1 VIWDRVLGHQ
11 EQAEMFRRAIRRE
24 RLAHGYLLVG
34 PAGIG
39 KQLFARTLAQC
50 LFCERIPD
58 AELDACGDCPSCRQM
73 QAGNHPDLIS
83 IGLPEGKKSIPISL
97 IVGDREERGQSGLC
111 YEIALAPMSA
121 SRRIAIIDDAETMLD
136 DAANSLLKTLE
147 EPRPGSI
154 IFLISSD
161 LDLILPTIRSRC
173 QPVRFSPL
181 RDEHVLELLKKETG
195 STEGLEEIVN
205 MAEGS
210 LEVARQLQE
219 EGMRTLW
226 KTVSTL
232 LSGNSLDSRT
242 AVTRVQ
248 TALEELRG
256 DTATQRVQMGWIV
269 RFAIETLRRRM
280 SQTSDVDQLD
290 RIGTLLDRCFEAEQH
305 LKQTMPI
312 PLCLESLFTEL
323 ARRSR
328 AS

>member
-1 VIWDRVLGHQ
+1 MIWEQLLGHQ
-11 EQAEMFRRAIRRE
+11 EQVEMFRRAIRRE

-39 KQLFARTLAQC
+39 KHLFARLLAQA

-58 AELDACGDCPSCRQM
+58 SELDACGQCSSCRQM
-73 QAGNHPDLIS
+73 QAGHHPDLIS
-83 IGLPEGKKSIPISL
+83 IGLPEGKKILPISL
-97 IVGDREERGQSGLC
+97 LVGDDSQRGRSGLC

-121 SRRIAIIDDAETMLD
+121 SRRIAIINDAEAMNEE
-136 DAANSLLKTLE
+136 AANSLLKTLE

-161 LDLILPTIRSRC
+161 LGLILPTIRSRC

-181 RDEHVLELLKKETG
+181 SNEHVLQLLKKESG
-195 STEGLEEIVN
+195 QTEGLEEIVN

-232 LSGNSLDSRT
+232 LSGSLLDTR
-242 AVTRVQ
+242 AAITRVQ
-248 TALEELRG
+248 AALEELGG

-269 RFAIETLRRRM
+269 RFAIETLRRQL

-290 RIGTLLDRCFEAEQH
+290 RLGTLLDRCFEAEQH